1 MNILKYLYTGLI
13 SPYLLIRD
21 YIDKCTKDV
30 SVYKIIYI
38 INGKKEIDY
47 LSINENII
55 NNFLITE
62 NKQLIS
68 IKTNKLIKYRYRYL
82 NKKQISD
89 KELVYFLVNIN
100 KYLNI
105 GNNIINSLSLVIK
118 TCKYKNL
125 ERILR
130 IVRYDLMCGNDLA
143 TSLSMQK
150 NSFPEILIN
159 TLKDNSTNDINH
171 LKDLEEYYKTL
182 YINKSNTFKL
192 NIYKI
197 FIVPYVLMIIMFILG
212 YIIPRFYSLYNKL
225 LDTDLLFLK
234 KFIKFSKLDNIAY
247 ILFIIISLVYL
258 IFILLNHIKNIKIK
272 LEYIS
277 MKFMKSITYNEL
289 IIFFKTLNLIIK
301 YNIIDLNDSNNNIYF
316 NNVLKNI
323 HKTYK
328 SDKVISHV
336 LKKYKYIPNE
346 AIEMIRSGE
355 KFDSLLLQVNN
366 VSNYYQNKLDKNKKI
381 TMSIIGPLIII
392 LSTLLFGSIIIIL
405 LFHCLLII
413 K

>member
-355 KFDSLLLQVNN
+355 KFESLLLQVNN

-405 LFHCLLII
+405 LFQCLLII